1 MSKAQ
6 TITQKLSWL
15 HTWGGLVFGWLLFA
29 IFLTGTLAVF
39 DKEIDEW
46 MRPEIPAHNVS
57 QVEAAQRALAY
68 LQANHPDASAWN
80 IGLPTERSPG
90 LSVSAGEQR
99 RGGGQALDPRTGEKI
114 DPRETAGGGFFFR
127 FHFTLN
133 MPRNIGIWVVGLA
146 AVLMLVALVSG
157 IVIHKKFF
165 KEFFTF
171 RPNKGQRSWLDAHN
185 ASGVLLLPFHLM
197 ITYTG
202 LVIFYL
208 IYMPAAVDALFDG
221 NREAAFGRGGQGG
234 EQREAR
240 APANGQG
247 AERMAGGA
255 ERNGQ
260 RGAGEQERSHEPGAE
275 RGQGG
280 ERMARGEQQG
290 GARGEAGHD
299 HSHDHEHDH
308 ESERGERPLAP
319 PAELTDLAPLLAEAE
334 RLMGPV
340 GSLSIRNPGRAN
352 AQIDVR
358 PVLGNRIELTKGQG
372 MQFDGVSGKV
382 TRMPNESKPAQLTQ
396 KVMAGLHFA
405 QFGGYPMRWLYF
417 ICGLVS
423 SAMIASGLVLFTVKR
438 SRRPDAEGALAARMY
453 AVAERVNITVI
464 AGLGIACVGML
475 WANRLLP
482 VELAERAGWEVQVF
496 FGLWLLTL
504 VHACLRPSKQ
514 AWREQLGLGAALCLA
529 LPLLS
534 ALTVEQPWADNTRL
548 LLELTSVACGALM
561 AWATWRAGRPSEKPA
576 PRRRAQTAVEAN

>member
-1 MSKAQ
+1 MSKPQ

-15 HTWGGLVFGWLLFA
+15 HTWGGLIFGWLLFA

-46 MRPEIPAHNVS
+46 MRPEIPAHAVS
-57 QVEAAQRALAY
+57 QVDAAQRALAY
-68 LQANHPDASAWN
+68 LQAKHPDASAWN

-90 LSVSAGEQR
+90 LTVSAGEQR
-99 RGGGQALDPRTGEKI
+99 RGGGEVLDPRTGEKI
-114 DPRETAGGGFFFR
+114 TPRETAGGGFFFR

-133 MPRNIGIWVVGLA
+133 LPRNIGIWVVGLA
-146 AVLMLVALVSG
+146 AVAMLVALVSG

-234 EQREAR
+234 EQREER
-240 APANGQG
+240 APREGQG
-247 AERMAGGA
+247 AERMVRGTEQQGEARGVGGR
-255 ERNGQ
+255 ER
-260 RGAGEQERSHEPGAE
+260 ERAP
-275 RGQGG
+275 
-280 ERMARGEQQG
+280 ARGEHAQ
-290 GARGEAGHD
+290 
-299 HSHDHEHDH
+299 
-308 ESERGERPLAP
+308 
-319 PAELTDLAPLLAEAE
+319 AELTDLALLLAEAE

-340 GSLSIRNPGRAN
+340 AGLSIRNPGRAD
-352 AQIDVR
+352 ALIEVR
-358 PVLGNRIELTKGQG
+358 PVLGNRIELTKGQS
-372 MQFDGVSGKV
+372 MQFHGVSGAV
-382 TRMPNESKPAQLTQ
+382 LRTPNVARPVPLTQ
-396 KVMAGLHFA
+396 RVMAGLHFA

-417 ICGLVS
+417 VCGLLS
-423 SAMIASGLVLFTVKR
+423 SAMIATGLVLFTVKR
-438 SRRPDAEGALAARMY
+438 RRRPDAEGALAARMHGF
-453 AVAERVNITVI
+453 AERVNIAVI

-482 VELAERAGWEVQVF
+482 VELAGRAGWEVQVF

-504 VHACLRPSKQ
+504 LHACLRPCQQ
-514 AWREQLGLGAALCLA
+514 AWREQLGAAAALCLA

-534 ALTVEQPWADNTRL
+534 ALTLEQPWADDTRL
-548 LLELTSVACGALM
+548 LLELTSLTCGALL
-561 AWATWRAGRPSEKPA
+561 AWASWRVGRPSDKPV
-576 PRRRAQTAVEAN
+576 PRRKVQPALEVN